1 MIYRR
6 LGRERSVDK
15 PEEESHSR
23 SRLDHLQR
31 QLDQLVGQQ
40 YGLDQSGAA
49 EPPFTPAI
57 MSAPYPTRFKMPSMA
72 SYDGSSDAD
81 EHLVNYRA
89 RLDPRSVS
97 SFQQLADSFSAAF
110 MGSKARKLGASHLFS
125 IKQGDSKM
133 LKAYLQRFDKAVV
146 QAEPPTFGQLRGIA
160 WKHAEADEYV
170 RGRGLE
176 AQVQTRLPG
185 RKSDRNQL
193 DRGKA
198 PAASSRKEPRSSP
211 KTPAGKFHQYTP
223 LVTTVENVLY
233 QVSSKGLLRDPRPI
247 QTDRTRRNPNKYC
260 HFHKDV
266 GHKTKDCIQL
276 RDQIEALIRDSH
288 LREFVERVITP
299 VEPSN
304 RPAPG
309 TRRNQWPDDQP
320 DEPGPEHIVHT
331 IFGGTATADTVSSRR
346 SYARE
351 AKRFAHG
358 EFINMTEHVS
368 KICRQ
373 SSTPITF
380 TDEKVDRLLHPL
392 NDALVGEIRVVDN
405 VIRRI
410 LIDNGSSAD
419 VLFMDAFSRL
429 KIGGAVLT
437 PIQTPLYGFAEECV
451 RAAGMINLPVAI
463 GDGPER
469 VTRMVEF
476 IVVDRPSAYNVILGR
491 PTLNAIKAVVSTYHL
506 AMKFPTKGGI
516 GIFQGNQQGARKYYV
531 EAVNRVGQ
539 RTAAPI
545 TVAAIFRIEEIE
557 APSGEVERFTF
568 STLEIPGPP
577 SQVRRSCADQKRSSS
592 IRTKSAL
599 QTTLEVPRPPSQVRR
614 SCADQK
620 WSSPIR
626 TRKICPCRQ
635 LLRSPDPQVRSAG
648 PQVVRRPETVELD
661 QDKICP
667 SRQLEVPG
675 PPSEVRSSG
684 ADQKWTGQ
692 TRTQK
697 RAQHLPTT
705 T

>member
-1 MIYRR
+1 MEALRGAQDAQPRQQQEAAESTPRSAGKRLDLPPTRDRSHRSQHDDQEREQRGDELGRERSRSRRTGMARSDAVDPREINQAGARPDDQDNQADQPEENPNVRAGAASVFDRLGRPAIYRC

-15 PEEESHSR
+15 PEQGSHSR

-49 EPPFTPAI
+49 EPPFTPTI
-57 MSAPYPTRFKMPSMA
+57 MSTPYPTRFKMPSMA

-81 EHLVNYRA
+81 EHLENYRA
-89 RLDPRSVS
+89 YMQIQSANEAALCKSFCLTLTGAARQWYRRLDPRLVS

-110 MGSKARKLGASHLFS
+110 MRSKARKLGASHLFS
-125 IKQGDSKM
+125 IKQGDSET

-146 QAEPPTFGQLRGIA
+146 QAESCTDETLIQAFREGIQDPRLVWTLAYDRPPTFGQLRGIA
-160 WKHAEADEYV
+160 WRHAEADEYV

-185 RKSDRNQL
+185 RKSDRNQS

-198 PAASSRKEPRSSP
+198 PAASSREEPRSGP

-247 QTDRTRRNPNKYC
+247 RTDRTRRNPNKYC

-266 GHKTKDCIQL
+266 GHETKDCIQL
-276 RDQIEALIRDSH
+276 RDQIEALIRDGH
-288 LREFVERVITP
+288 LREFMERVITP
-299 VEPSN
+299 DEPSN
-304 RPAPG
+304 RPAPS
-309 TRRNQWPDDQP
+309 TRRNQRPDDRP

-331 IFGGTATADTVSSRR
+331 IFGGTATRDTASSWR

-351 AKRFAHG
+351 TRRFARG
-358 EFINMTEHVS
+358 EFINMTEFVS

-380 TDEKVDRLLHPL
+380 TDEEADRLLHPH
-392 NDALVGEIRVVDN
+392 NDALVGEIRVADN
-405 VIRRI
+405 VIRRV
-410 LIDNGSSAD
+410 LIDNGSSTD

-429 KIGGAVLT
+429 KIGGTVLT
-437 PIQTPLYGFAEECV
+437 PIQTPLYEFAGECV
-451 RAAGMINLPVAI
+451 RAAGTINLSVAI

-516 GIFQGNQQGARKYYV
+516 GVFRGNQKGARKCYV
-531 EAVNRVGQ
+531 EA
-539 RTAAPI
+539 
-545 TVAAIFRIEEIE
+545 
-557 APSGEVERFTF
+557 
-568 STLEIPGPP
+568 
-577 SQVRRSCADQKRSSS
+577 
-592 IRTKSAL
+592 
-599 QTTLEVPRPPSQVRR
+599 
-614 SCADQK
+614 
-620 WSSPIR
+620 
-626 TRKICPCRQ
+626 
-635 LLRSPDPQVRSAG
+635 
-648 PQVVRRPETVELD
+648 
-661 QDKICP
+661 
-667 SRQLEVPG
+667 
-675 PPSEVRSSG
+675 
-684 ADQKWTGQ
+684 
-692 TRTQK
+692 
-697 RAQHLPTT
+697 
-705 T
+705 